1 MKDQANCSEKD
12 KLQSNHL
19 TSSANM
25 SKSHKEVQSN
35 ITAAKTPY
43 QDSVQTEKEHALQ
56 DI

>member
-19 TSSANM
+19 TSSTNM

-43 QDSVQTEKEHALQ
+43 QHSLQTEKEHALQ